1 MTVLRIEQIK
11 AGVVAREADPAT
23 DGKYRCFFR
32 GSNMDPVL
40 LSTLDEVADFLRMHP
55 RYFLRMHPRS
65 GVRMTPHGGVVRD
78 NIFIDGAPR

>member
-1 MTVLRIEQIK
+1 MPVLRIEQIK
-11 AGVVAREADPAT
+11 AGVVTREADSAT

-55 RYFLRMHPRS
+55 RS
-65 GVRMTPHGGVVRD
+65 GVRMTPLGGVVRD
-78 NIFIDGAPR
+78 DIFIDGAPR

>member
-11 AGVVAREADPAT
+11 AGVVTREADPAT

-55 RYFLRMHPRS
+55 RS
-65 GVRMTPHGGVVRD
+65 GVRMTPRD
-78 NIFIDGAPR
+78 GAIRDDIFIDGAPR